1 MGASFYLPDQNLNHL
16 RNMRRLSWSLLL
28 IFGLLSC
35 TDDKPADEAGTETTT
50 APTAAETNTPGEG
63 IAMNG
68 SFEPP
73 VAAEPSALVNTL
85 TTDFWVWEYY
95 VVDDK
100 ATRLANKGR
109 WFKLA
114 ADGTYETG
122 RWQEK
127 TGYGS
132 WRLLNQEGKQ
142 ILQFDNIDD
151 RQDEQ
156 WEIQGI
162 NQENDTMTWAGVK
175 DTKSEGAILKA
186 ISLLTRPTRQQFGV
200 AE

>member
-1 MGASFYLPDQNLNHL
+1 MKK
-16 RNMRRLSWSLLL
+16 LSWSLFL
-28 IFGLLSC
+28 IFGLLAC
-35 TDDKPADEAGTETTT
+35 TDDAPTGSSNTESVDTSAPAQSAGTDNIT
-50 APTAAETNTPGEG
+50 
-63 IAMNG
+63 AMNG
-68 SFEPP
+68 AFEPP
-73 VAAEPSALVNTL
+73 VAAEPSAMVNTL
-85 TTDFWVWEYY
+85 TTNFWVWEFY

-109 WFKLA
+109 WFKMS
-114 ADGTYETG
+114 ADGSYETG

-132 WRLLNQEGKQ
+132 WRLLEQDGKK

-162 NQENDTMTWAGVK
+162 NQENDTMTWAGLS
-175 DTKSEGAILKA
+175 DTKTAGAILKA

>member
-1 MGASFYLPDQNLNHL
+1 MKK
-16 RNMRRLSWSLLL
+16 LSWSLFLVL
-28 IFGLLSC
+28 GLFAC
-35 TDDKPADEAGTETTT
+35 TEDAPSGADNADNSSDAVTET
-50 APTAAETNTPGEG
+50 AAASPSSN

-68 SFEPP
+68 AFEPA
-73 VAAEPSALVNTL
+73 VAPEPSALINTL
-85 TTDFWVWEYY
+85 ATDFWVWEYY

-109 WFKLA
+109 WFKMS
-114 ADGTYETG
+114 ADGTYESG
-122 RWQEK
+122 RWGEK

-132 WRLLNQEGKQ
+132 WRLFEQEGKQ

-162 NQENDTMTWAGVK
+162 NQDNDTMTWAGVK
-175 DTKSEGAILKA
+175 DTNSEGAILKA
-186 ISLLTRPTRQQFGV
+186 ISLLSRPTRQQFGV